1 MAEDLESKSQRLSSL
16 PICAKPFLMRGIKVM
31 WRSELAVRCGKGN
44 GGQVSLSSMISRHIV
59 DLGDTVACPERH
71 PAPTLV
77 TEPRARLHLIAFAR
91 AGGAC
96 DRIAL
101 CGPTSV
107 MALALL
113 MEWRAVDLVVHKRE
127 SSTPSIVMSPDP
139 RKSVRVTREGRH
151 ILCR

>member
-1 MAEDLESKSQRLSSL
+1 
-16 PICAKPFLMRGIKVM
+16 
-31 WRSELAVRCGKGN
+31 
-44 GGQVSLSSMISRHIV
+44 MISRHIV

-127 SSTPSIVMSPDP
+127 SSTPSIAMSPDP
-139 RKSVRVTREGRH
+139 QKRPGHKGGTTHPMSMRNRSEERVRRPTTSLGGASEHPSPFSCHQKSHAALLLPEGYVVRT
-151 ILCR
+151 